1 MSRDETVEDET
12 SDDDYRSA
20 PLTYHHSHHYRR
32 CLLSRLVYL
41 STYFQPTENSIE
53 KKFVASVG
61 ILYLAPMYVV
71 CVSTTRRV
79 IY

>member
-1 MSRDETVEDET
+1 MSRDEIIEDET

-20 PLTYHHSHHYRR
+20 PLTDYHSHHYRR
-32 CLLSRLVYL
+32 WLLSHLVYL
-41 STYFQPTENSIE
+41 STYFHRTTSSKE
-53 KKFVASVG
+53 KKSAASAT

-71 CVSTTRRV
+71 CMSKTHRI